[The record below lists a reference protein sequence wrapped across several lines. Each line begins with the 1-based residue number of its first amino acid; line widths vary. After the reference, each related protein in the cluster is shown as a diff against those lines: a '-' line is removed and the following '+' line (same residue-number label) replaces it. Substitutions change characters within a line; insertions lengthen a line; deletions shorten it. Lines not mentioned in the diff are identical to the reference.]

1 MLLFEINR
9 QVEFKCWVKS
19 FPVRV
24 CCGYWKFK
32 QLIGY
37 NLSFPF
43 SVCVSTAELQMAEA
57 VALVDTLQNWTVLDK
72 IIIPTKNP
80 DKKFVFGKGNFE
92 ALTGKKWDFSAPHLC
107 RRKPSIA
114 ELFEDGYKHWGRL
127 EDFF

>member
-1 MLLFEINR
+1 MSKI
-9 QVEFKCWVKS
+9 
-19 FPVRV
+19 FPCCV

-80 DKKFVFGKGNFE
+80 DKKFIFGKGNFE
-92 ALTGKKWDFSAPHLC
+92 ALTGKK
-107 RRKPSIA
+107 
-114 ELFEDGYKHWGRL
+114 
-127 EDFF
+127 

>member
-1 MLLFEINR
+1 M
-9 QVEFKCWVKS
+9 
-19 FPVRV
+19 

-37 NLSFPF
+37 NLS
-43 SVCVSTAELQMAEA
+43 VCVSTAELQMTEA

-92 ALTGKKWDFSAPHLC
+92 ALTGKK
-107 RRKPSIA
+107 
-114 ELFEDGYKHWGRL
+114 
-127 EDFF
+127 